1 MNFYRFV
8 WEYLI
13 LVAVALLIYSLNYTS
28 DYQEFFLF
36 ALLAFP
42 IHLTIFLIRNRTI
55 KQKK

>member
-13 LVAVALLIYSLNYTS
+13 LVAVALMIYSLNYTS
-28 DYQEFFLF
+28 DYKEFFLF
-36 ALLAFP
+36 AILAFP
-42 IHLTIFLIRNRTI
+42 VHLIISLIRNWII